1 MYWLL
6 KSWLFITEYH
16 NDRKENF
23 GTAWTI
29 KFFFCRPSF
38 LLENVPIFEA
48 EHSSPREGCGS
59 QTLQLIDVFSFSN
72 YSFNWCTIQGQD
84 LGFLLLKD
92 GNNLGILFDSLV
104 SVPKF
109 CLREN
114 YCQLRRL
121 RKIFILF
128 RLCCCGNLLR

>member
-1 MYWLL
+1 MFPFSKLN
-6 KSWLFITEYH
+6 IVPRARVA
-16 NDRKENF
+16 DRRLCSSSMF
-23 GTAWTI
+23 FPLATI
-29 KFFFCRPSF
+29 PSIGAQF
-38 LLENVPIFEA
+38 KDN
-48 EHSSPREGCGS
+48 
-59 QTLQLIDVFSFSN
+59 
-72 YSFNWCTIQGQD
+72 D

-109 CLREN
+109 CFGEN